1 MISAPSRKAALI
13 DERVLPL
20 PHVHASAKDG
30 RTALRH
36 DLADRGVPIA
46 VSDAAVL
53 VVSELVS
60 NAVRHA
66 RPLSSG
72 KVELAWSIDDD
83 GGVTVLVRDGGSAT
97 RPRAY
102 PLTRSATGGRGLGI
116 VDAVAHEW
124 GVDEE
129 YGRTT
134 VWARLVDPATHRR
147 RPQAEDRGSGLP
159 IDDADTR
166 GAAHSAARPAHRV
179 VLPAN
184 DAMVLPPD

>member
-1 MISAPSRKAALI
+1 MISAPSRRAALTG
-13 DERVLPL
+13 ERVLPL

-36 DLADRGVPIA
+36 DLADRGVPVA

-66 RPLSSG
+66 RPLPSG
-72 KVELAWSIDDD
+72 KVELAWAVDD

-116 VDAVAHEW
+116 VDAVAQDW

-129 YGRTT
+129 HSRTT
-134 VWARLVDPATHRR
+134 VWARLVDPASRRR
-147 RPQAEDRGSGLP
+147 RPEAEPGERRPGGDSAGGPGAEHSG
-159 IDDADTR
+159 T
-166 GAAHSAARPAHRV
+166 GPAHRV
-179 VLPAN
+179 VLPSTEQV
-184 DAMVLPPD
+184 VLPPD